1 MMNEMMLGMML
12 VMEGM
17 MLVMDIKPMVG
28 MMRLWLGAGEAAF
41 HKSIHLKT

>member
-1 MMNEMMLGMML
+1 MMNGMILGMTL

-17 MLVMDIKPMVG
+17 MLVMDITPMVG

-41 HKSIHLKT
+41 HKSIHLRT